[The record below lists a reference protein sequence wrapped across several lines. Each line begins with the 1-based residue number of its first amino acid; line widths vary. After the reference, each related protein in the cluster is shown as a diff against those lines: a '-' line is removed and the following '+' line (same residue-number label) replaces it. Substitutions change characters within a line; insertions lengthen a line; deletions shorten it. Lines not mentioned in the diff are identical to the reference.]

1 MKQEIKTRTGLRFF
15 IVMVIAAGIAV
26 LGTGCSDRP
35 GAGGDAGAGEQ
46 EESAEREILYYTC
59 GMHPTVKVSVED
71 FEAGN
76 NKCPICNMDLVPVHE
91 EGAGQAGHEHEGAEA
106 AAPEIKLSARAQA
119 LAQVKTEPVRFL
131 RLNREIDTVGQLV
144 WDERRVAFVAARVP
158 GRLDELFVNF
168 TGTGVRQD
176 EPLASIYSPLLL
188 TTQEEFLL
196 ALETRDHLR
205 KGPDD
210 GALRNAEALV
220 DAARTRLA
228 LWGISEEQIRELE
241 ASRTAGTHMIL
252 HAPIGGTVIH
262 KNAFEGRYVKE
273 GDELF
278 QIADL
283 SRLWMEAQ
291 VYEHDLAHV
300 RVGQEVHIETQAFPG
315 EMFHGKVAFIEPQ
328 VDPRTRSV
336 KARVDVPN
344 PGGRLKPGMYVDAAI
359 SVRVEDGIAAPE
371 KDMWICPMCPEV
383 LEEEPGDCPECG
395 MALEKK
401 PAALKGSVLA
411 VPRGAVL
418 DTGERTLVYVE
429 HGEGSYMPHEV
440 ALGPEAEAVIDGV
453 KRRFFAVKAGLT
465 EGMRVVTRA
474 NFLIDSQSQITGQ
487 AEATYSGAL
496 ERGAEE
502 KPPTKHIH

>member
-1 MKQEIKTRTGLRFF
+1 MKHKLNTRTGF
-15 IVMVIAAGIAV
+15 IFLVIVV
-26 LGTGCSDRP
+26 LGIGLLWAACTDRAETG
-35 GAGGDAGAGEQ
+35 GGGDVSDL

-59 GMHPTVKVSVED
+59 GMHPSVKVSAED
-71 FEAGN
+71 FEAGK
-76 NKCPICNMDLVPVHE
+76 NKCPICNMDLVPVYQ
-91 EGAGQAGHEHEGAEA
+91 EGEGLAGQEYGDSEMAP
-106 AAPEIKLSARAQA
+106 PEIKLSPRAQA
-119 LAQVKTEPVRFL
+119 LAQVKTESVAFL
-131 RLNREIDTVGQLV
+131 PLTKEIDTVGELV
-144 WDERRVAFVAARVP
+144 WDERRMAYVAARVS
-158 GRLDELFVNF
+158 GRLEELYVNY
-168 TGTGVRQD
+168 TGAGVR
-176 EPLASIYSPLLL
+176 ENAPLASIYSPQLL

-196 ALETRDHLR
+196 ALETRDHLQ
-205 KGPDD
+205 KGPDA
-210 GALRNAEALV
+210 GALQNAEALV
-220 DAARTRLA
+220 RAARTRLA
-228 LWGISEEQIRELE
+228 LWGILESQIQALE
-241 ASRTAGTHMIL
+241 ASRTASTHMIL

-273 GDELF
+273 GDDLF

-283 SRLWMEAQ
+283 SLLWMEAQ

-300 RVGQEVHIETQAFPG
+300 RVGQEVHITTHAFPG
-315 EMFHGKVAFIEPQ
+315 EMFHGRVAFIEPQ

-344 PGGRLKPGMYVDAAI
+344 SGRRLKPGMYVEAFI

-383 LEEEPGDCPECG
+383 LEEEPGECPECG
-395 MALEKK
+395 MDLVKK
-401 PAALKGSVLA
+401 PAAAKGSVLA

-429 HGEGSYMPHEV
+429 HEEGSYMPHEV
-440 ALGPEAEAVIDGV
+440 VLGSEATAEIDGV
-453 KRRFFAVKAGLT
+453 KRRFFAVKSGLA

-496 ERGAEE
+496 ERGETEE
-502 KPPTKHIH
+502 PPSKHIH

>member
-1 MKQEIKTRTGLRFF
+1 MRQQRNTRTGFTLL
-15 IVMVIAAGIAV
+15 AGILGAAAILL
-26 LGTGCSDRP
+26 LGTACADRP
-35 GAGGDAGAGEQ
+35 GAGGDADLSEQ
-46 EESAEREILYYTC
+46 GKSAEREILYYTC
-59 GMHPTVKVSVED
+59 GMHPSVNVSVED

-76 NKCPICNMDLVPVHE
+76 DKCPICNMDLVPVHE
-91 EGAGQAGHEHEGAEA
+91 EGMDQAGHEHEGAETVV
-106 AAPEIKLSARAQA
+106 PEMKLSPRAQA
-119 LAQVKTEPVRFL
+119 LAQVRTEPVRFL
-131 RLNREIDTVGQLV
+131 RLAREIDTVGQLV
-144 WDERRVAFVAARVP
+144 WDERRMAFVAARVP

-168 TGTGVRQD
+168 TGTNVRRD
-176 EPLASIYSPLLL
+176 TPLASIYSPLLL

-205 KGPDD
+205 KGGDD
-210 GALRNAEALV
+210 GALRNAEALAR
-220 DAARTRLA
+220 AARTRLS
-228 LWGISEEQIRELE
+228 LWGISEEQIRDLEVTRE
-241 ASRTAGTHMIL
+241 ASTHMTL

-291 VYEHDLAHV
+291 VYEHDMAHV
-300 RVGQEVHIETQAFPG
+300 RVGQEVHIMTQAFPG
-315 EMFHGKVAFIEPQ
+315 ETFHGRVAFIEPQ

-344 PGGRLKPGMYVDAAI
+344 PSGKLKPGMYVDAAI
-359 SVRVEDGIAAPE
+359 NVRVEDGIAAPE

-383 LEEEPGDCPECG
+383 LEGEPGDCPECG

-411 VPRGAVL
+411 VPKGAVL
-418 DTGERTLVYVE
+418 DTGERRLVYVE
-429 HGEGSYMPHEV
+429 HNPGSYMPHEV
-440 ALGPEAEAVIDGV
+440 VLGPEAEAVIDGER
-453 KRRFFAVKAGLT
+453 RRFFAVKSGLA

-496 ERGAEE
+496 ERGADE